1 MARLSVGL
9 KVVKDLELYAS
20 GHKDLMDLFLEGVEH
35 DESDISEKL
44 ISVPLT
50 AYVDYNRK

>member
-1 MARLSVGL
+1 
-9 KVVKDLELYAS
+9 
-20 GHKDLMDLFLEGVEH
+20 MDLFLEGVEH

-50 AYVDYNRK
+50 AYATFYYNRHIYSHVFANKSQAS